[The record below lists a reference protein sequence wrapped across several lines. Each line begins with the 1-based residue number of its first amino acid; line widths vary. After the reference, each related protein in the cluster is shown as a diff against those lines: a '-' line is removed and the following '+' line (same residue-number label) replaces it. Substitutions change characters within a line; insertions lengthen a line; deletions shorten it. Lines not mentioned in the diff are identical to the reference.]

1 MPGTPGPGDEAPERI
16 FMMTPPDWVHLD
28 LSGDPLANA
37 RRMVDRIA
45 EGGPPDKAKLKLR
58 IAAALQGAVR
68 DAVNQGAVMASVWW
82 QVFENKSVGASAMVA
97 VRPMM
102 RDALNRDGTIDIT
115 RAVRTVSGAVNAGD
129 QILEAEELALPAGPA
144 YRVRKVQEAGVLDK
158 RHETAVIQYF
168 VPVPNTLKLL
178 LITFS
183 TPSLELIDSF
193 VALFDAM
200 AHSLRWRS

>member
-1 MPGTPGPGDEAPERI
+1 
-16 FMMTPPDWVHLD
+16 MMTPPDWVHLD

-37 RRMVDRIA
+37 RRMVDGIA
-45 EGGPPDKAKLKLR
+45 EGGSPDKAKLKLR
-58 IAAALQGAVR
+58 VAAALQGAVR

-82 QVFENKSVGASAMVA
+82 QVFEGKPVGASAMVA
-97 VRPMM
+97 IRPMM
-102 RDALNRDGTIDIT
+102 RDALNGDGTIDMT

-129 QILEAEELALPAGPA
+129 QVLEAGELTLPAGPA
-144 YRVRKVQEAGVLDK
+144 YRVRKAQEAAAVGQ

-168 VPVPNTLKLL
+168 VPVPNAMQLL

-183 TPSLELIDSF
+183 TPTLELLDSF